1 MNQVVIN
8 LLNNAIKFTQKE
20 GTIKFSISKNKDHV
34 LLIVEDNGIGIE
46 KDQQLHIFDRF
57 YMADPSRSRAL
68 GGQGIGLAIVK
79 SVVEAH
85 KGSITVKSKLGLGT
99 NQLISIDSVEK
110 VHLDIL
116 SNSVVIFSKK
126 DLSIATIKKEVF
138 GLQIYEM
145 T

>member
-1 MNQVVIN
+1 LFQKQ
-8 LLNNAIKFTQKE
+8 IKIAKLVCE
-20 GTIKFSISKNKDHV
+20 CWAKKF
-34 LLIVEDNGIGIE
+34 
-46 KDQQLHIFDRF
+46 F
-57 YMADPSRSRAL
+57 
-68 GGQGIGLAIVK
+68 
-79 SVVEAH
+79 
-85 KGSITVKSKLGLGT
+85 
-99 NQLISIDSVEK
+99 QLISIDSVEK

>member
-1 MNQVVIN
+1 MKGELI
-8 LLNNAIKFTQKE
+8 LFQKKLKIAKLQCE
-20 GTIKFSISKNKDHV
+20 CWAKK
-34 LLIVEDNGIGIE
+34 
-46 KDQQLHIFDRF
+46 IFF
-57 YMADPSRSRAL
+57 
-68 GGQGIGLAIVK
+68 
-79 SVVEAH
+79 
-85 KGSITVKSKLGLGT
+85 
-99 NQLISIDSVEK
+99 QLISIDSVEK

>member
-1 MNQVVIN
+1 MIGDKELENEYVNVG
-8 LLNNAIKFTQKE
+8 QK
-20 GTIKFSISKNKDHV
+20 
-34 LLIVEDNGIGIE
+34 
-46 KDQQLHIFDRF
+46 IFF
-57 YMADPSRSRAL
+57 
-68 GGQGIGLAIVK
+68 
-79 SVVEAH
+79 
-85 KGSITVKSKLGLGT
+85 
-99 NQLISIDSVEK
+99 QLISIDSVEK

>member
-1 MNQVVIN
+1 MFQKQ
-8 LLNNAIKFTQKE
+8 IKIAKLVCE
-20 GTIKFSISKNKDHV
+20 CWAK
-34 LLIVEDNGIGIE
+34 
-46 KDQQLHIFDRF
+46 IFF
-57 YMADPSRSRAL
+57 
-68 GGQGIGLAIVK
+68 
-79 SVVEAH
+79 
-85 KGSITVKSKLGLGT
+85 
-99 NQLISIDSVEK
+99 QLISIDSVEK

>member
-1 MNQVVIN
+1 LFQKQ
-8 LLNNAIKFTQKE
+8 IKIAKLVCE
-20 GTIKFSISKNKDHV
+20 CWAKKKN
-34 LLIVEDNGIGIE
+34 
-46 KDQQLHIFDRF
+46 FF
-57 YMADPSRSRAL
+57 
-68 GGQGIGLAIVK
+68 
-79 SVVEAH
+79 
-85 KGSITVKSKLGLGT
+85 
-99 NQLISIDSVEK
+99 QLISIDSVEK